1 MEIEVDIIIRESDND
16 IKIVDLAGKFDTG
29 TSPKVESKLK
39 EIISNGTL
47 KLLINFEKVN
57 YISSAGLR
65 VLLTVAKMLKTSSGE
80 LKICNL
86 NDVAKEIFEISGFT
100 SILNVYSSED
110 EALKD
115 F

>member
-1 MEIEVDIIIRESDND
+1 MEINIREVGDV
-16 IKIVDLAGKFDTG
+16 KVTDLDGKFDTG
-29 TSPKVESKLK
+29 TSPKVESALK
-39 EIISNGTL
+39 EIISQGGP

-65 VLLTVAKMLKTSSGE
+65 VLLTVAKMLKTSGGE
-80 LKICNL
+80 LKICSL

-100 SILNVYSSED
+100 SILSVHNSED